1 VLTLKNFLEKI
12 RTENL
17 TAYYWDK
24 PVVKNINIRIPEKK
38 ITAIIGPS
46 GSGKSTLLRT
56 FNRLHELVEGA
67 RVEGKVFLDGK
78 NIYDEDV
85 DPIEIRSRIGM
96 VFQKPN
102 PFPHLSIYDNV
113 VIGLKL
119 KGIKDKEYLDQV
131 VESTLKKVGLWK
143 EVKDELNKRGTEL
156 SGGQQQRLCIAR
168 ALAVN
173 PEVLLLDEPTSALDP
188 TSTMVIEDLLVQ
200 LKRDYTI
207 IIVTHNIQQA
217 ARISDYTGVLFDGEL
232 IEFNVTDKIFSNP
245 ENELTERYIEG
256 RIG

>member
-1 VLTLKNFLEKI
+1 MNSFNGKI
-12 RTENL
+12 VTENL
-17 TAYYWDK
+17 YAYYWDK
-24 PVVKNINIRIPEKK
+24 PVVKNINVSIPEKK

-46 GSGKSTLLRT
+46 GSGKSTFLRT
-56 FNRLHELVEGA
+56 LNRLHELVEGA
-67 RVEGKVFLDGK
+67 RVEGKVYLDGK

-85 DPIEIRSRIGM
+85 DPIEIRAKVGM

-113 VIGLKL
+113 VVGLRL
-119 KGIKDKEYLDQV
+119 RGIKDREYLDQV
-131 VESTLKKVGLWK
+131 VESTLQKVGLWD
-143 EVKDELNKRGTEL
+143 EVKDELHKRGTEL

-173 PEVLLLDEPTSALDP
+173 PEVILLDEPTSALDP
-188 TSTMVIEDLLVQ
+188 TSMMVIEDLLIQ
-200 LKRDYTI
+200 LKKEYTI
-207 IIVTHNIQQA
+207 VIVTHNIQQA

-232 IEFNVTDKIFSNP
+232 IEFNTTDKIFSNP